1 MSRIIKVKVEDMVL
15 KKTTT
20 KKYAVSLCSL
30 RLTVAE
36 ILSQYLIYAIFSD
49 DLLTFF
55 GCLWHCNSKGIGIVM
70 LCFAS

>member
-15 KKTTT
+15 KKKTT

-36 ILSQYLIYAIFSD
+36 ILS
-49 DLLTFF
+49 
-55 GCLWHCNSKGIGIVM
+55 
-70 LCFAS
+70 